1 MSFFQKIFGS
11 KNDRYLKKL
20 RPLVQKI
27 NALEPEVEKLA
38 DEEFPQR
45 MAEYRQAVQE
55 GSKTL
60 DGILPEVF
68 ALVREAAKRTL
79 GMRHFDVQLIGGIV
93 LHKGRIAEMKTGEG
107 KTLVATLAVS
117 LNALSGKGVHVVTVN
132 DYLAQRDA
140 AWMGKVYS
148 FLGLTTGVI
157 VHDLD
162 DNQRRAAYAAD
173 ITYGTNNEFGF
184 DYLRDNMKFYAT
196 DLVQR
201 GHNFAIVDEVDS
213 ILIDEARTPL
223 IISGASDEDVDLY
236 QAMDAVVCQLDPD
249 DYSVDEK
256 AKTATLTEKGVAHCE
271 ELTHLDNLF
280 DPRNMLAQHHILQ
293 SLKAHCNFKRDV
305 DYIVQNDEV
314 VIVDEFTGRIMPGR
328 RYSDGLHQ
336 ALEAKEHVRIQAENQ
351 TLASITFQNYF
362 RMYDK
367 LAGMTGTA
375 DTEAVEFHEIYNL
388 EVMTIPTNRPMI
400 RKDYPDL
407 IYQTRRE
414 KFDAIVETIRELYQ
428 TGQPVLV
435 GTISIETSEM
445 LSARL
450 KKIGIPHSV
459 LNAKHH
465 AQEAEIIA
473 KAGEKGHVTIATNMA
488 GRGTDIVLGE
498 GVRELGGLHI
508 LGTERHE
515 SRRIDNQLR
524 GRAGRQGD
532 PGSSR
537 FYLSL
542 EDNLMRLFG
551 SDRIK
556 GLMGKLGLKDGEAI
570 ENNMV
575 SRAVEN
581 AQKKVEAHHFEIRKT
596 LLDYDN
602 VMNQQREVIYAL
614 RRDAMQAKDLTG
626 LVCEFRDDLLND
638 IYNELE
644 SGSGD
649 NLEETRKSV
658 RAQLE
663 EYFQLS
669 RVLPQDAPLP
679 DIEETR
685 NLFMDILA
693 QLKDELAMSFQA
705 VGNEEEARLA
715 AQEEGIEYEEYVARN
730 AQKSLD
736 DILRY
741 VVLEELDRCWKEH
754 LRNMDALRDGIGLR
768 GYGQRD
774 PKLEYKREGFLM
786 FENLLLV
793 IRQNIMRTL
802 TRVHIR
808 VQLPE
813 VHEEEPRDIM
823 DPAELRHS
831 DSLESAVLSSGSSTA
846 DEAGKQQPVRNTKKA
861 IGRNDPCPCGS
872 GKKYKKCC
880 GRGK

>member
-55 GSKTL
+55 GAKTL

-644 SGSGD
+644 NGSGD

-786 FENLLLV
+786 FENLLIV

-846 DEAGKQQPVRNTKKA
+846 DEDGKQQPVRNTKKA

-880 GRGK
+880 GRNE